1 MAKKKRF
8 TGSLMTYTNSL
19 RLHSFKSSVRGIPLP
34 KAFTFPFY
42 YDPHP
47 LAIKAAEEL
56 QEYLLEQTDFEHN
69 FGLDTSLEGLVIG
82 KMFGVLVCQ
91 DSSGDLGYLAAYSGK
106 LANSNDHS
114 FFVPPIFNMLE
125 ENSFF
130 RKEEALLNDF
140 NRRIELL
147 EGANALLQCKDELF
161 KTRVQSEQELS
172 QLKQTIKHNKLIRK
186 ELRAAP
192 GGDQPELIERL
203 RKESIQEQ
211 YFLKDKSAFWK
222 TEIVQKEARLNGMQS
237 AIAELKDERKRKS
250 SQLQQRLFE
259 KYHFLNAKNEQASLA
274 QIFSTSDGVK
284 PPAGSGE
291 CAAPKLLQYAYDND
305 LTPIALA
312 EFWWGQSPQSEVR
325 KHKNYYPAC
334 RGKCEPILGHML
346 KGLTVDENPL
356 LNNPAEDKDLSIIFE
371 DDSIL
376 IIHKPAEFLSVPGKT
391 IEDAV
396 STRLKRM
403 YPEARG
409 PLLIHRLDMSTSGI
423 LVAAKN
429 EEAHKF
435 IQRQFIERSVQK
447 RYVALLDGVLSTTQ
461 GIIDLP
467 LRVDLDDRPR
477 QLVCYEHGKPSRT
490 RYKVLEIRD
499 GKTRVEF
506 IPITGRTHQLRV
518 HSAHPNGL
526 NVPIVGDDL
535 YGNKADRLHL
545 HAEFIAFIHP
555 KTREVVKFH
564 APANF

>member
-1 MAKKKRF
+1 
-8 TGSLMTYTNSL
+8 MTHTNPL
-19 RLHSFKSSVRGIPLP
+19 RLHSFKSSLEGIALP

-47 LAIKAAEEL
+47 IAIKAAEEL
-56 QEYLLEQTDFEHN
+56 QDYLTAQTDFEHN
-69 FGLDTSLEGLVIG
+69 FGLDISQKGLVIG

-91 DSSGDLGYLAAYSGK
+91 DDSGELGYLAAYSGK

-130 RKEEALLNDF
+130 RKEEALLNDY
-140 NRRIELL
+140 NCRIEQL
-147 EGANALLQCKDELF
+147 EASDTLHQCKEDLLKIRTEA
-161 KTRVQSEQELS
+161 EQELS
-172 QLKQTIKHNKLIRK
+172 QLKEAIKHNKLKRK

-192 GGDQPELIERL
+192 GGNHAELIERL

-222 TEIVQKEARLNGMQS
+222 AQIAEKEAGLNAMRN

-250 SQLQQRLFE
+250 SLLQQRLFE
-259 KYHFLNAKNEQASLA
+259 KYHFLNANNEQASLA
-274 QIFSTSDGVK
+274 AIFSTSEDIK

-291 CAAPKLLQYAYDND
+291 CAAPKLLQYAYENG
-305 LTPIALA
+305 LRPVALA
-312 EFWWGQSPQSEVR
+312 EFWWGQSPQSEIR
-325 KHKNYYPAC
+325 QHKNYYPAC

-356 LNNPAEDKDLSIIFE
+356 LNNPAEDKELSIIFE
-371 DDSIL
+371 DDSIV

-403 YPEARG
+403 YPKATG

-423 LVAAKN
+423 LVAAKT

-435 IQRQFIERSVQK
+435 IQRQFIKRSVQK
-447 RYVALLDGVLSTTQ
+447 RYVALLDGTLTSLQ

-467 LRVDLDDRPR
+467 LRVDLEDRPR
-477 QLVCYEHGKPSRT
+477 QLVCYEHGKPART